1 MKKFYNVIKQAQ
13 EIQEKMK
20 KTQEELAGKE
30 LEVTSGGGV
39 VKVVMTGNK
48 KLVSIEI
55 DREVVDPDDVEMLQ
69 DLILS
74 AVNGSLEKV
83 DNLLKEEMA
92 KVTGGLPLPDIF

>member
-20 KTQEELAGKE
+20 KTQEELAGRE